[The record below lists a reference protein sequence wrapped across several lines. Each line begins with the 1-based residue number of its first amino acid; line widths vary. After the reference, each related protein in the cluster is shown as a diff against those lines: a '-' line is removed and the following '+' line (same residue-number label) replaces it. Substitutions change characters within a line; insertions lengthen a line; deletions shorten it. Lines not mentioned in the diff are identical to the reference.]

1 MLTRVRL
8 VAFLVAALV
17 AAACA
22 VGGGGGSPSD
32 DPSSPA
38 DSGQAERRP
47 NVEEFQDD
55 IEGAVAVADAYW
67 TDRFRAAG
75 QRFTPIRRVFPYRA
89 EGEVA
94 CGAQAVPANNAAYCP
109 DGDFIAYDVNWA
121 VRAYAQ
127 VGDAFLYF
135 LLGHEYAHGIQV
147 RLGLR
152 YEYTIEQEL
161 QADCLA
167 GAYIGDS
174 VKADRLTLEDGDLD
188 ELRQGLQ
195 AVGDDPG
202 QPWFAEGSHGS
213 PEQRTDSFFKGY
225 EQSTRACDI

>member
-1 MLTRVRL
+1 MT
-8 VAFLVAALV
+8 AALLG
-17 AAACA
+17 AACA
-22 VGGGGGSPSD
+22 VGGPPPSEEPAESPGT
-32 DPSSPA
+32 
-38 DSGQAERRP
+38 SGRAERRP
-47 NVEEFQDD
+47 NADDFQDD
-55 IEGAVAVADAYW
+55 IEGAVSVADAYW
-67 TDRFRAAG
+67 SDRFAAAG
-75 QRFTPIRRVFPYRA
+75 QRFTPIRRVIAYRA

-94 CGAQAVPANNAAYCP
+94 CGGQGVPTKNAVYCP

-152 YEYTIEQEL
+152 HEYTIEQEL

-174 VKADRLTLEDGDLD
+174 VKANRLTLEEGDLD
-188 ELRQGLQ
+188 ELRQGLA
-195 AVGDDPG
+195 AVGDEPG

-225 EQSTRACDI
+225 ERSTGSCGV